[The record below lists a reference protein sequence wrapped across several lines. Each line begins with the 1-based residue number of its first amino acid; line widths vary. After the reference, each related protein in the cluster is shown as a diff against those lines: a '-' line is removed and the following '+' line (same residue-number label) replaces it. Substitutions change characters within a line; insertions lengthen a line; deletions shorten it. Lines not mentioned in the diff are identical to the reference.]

1 MRADPKP
8 ASAWRETA
16 ARLSCIHRAN
26 VVDTS
31 HGEIKANRVPA
42 FAARAIRHRFLPGK
56 IDMQIYAQILV
67 ISLYPPCSL
76 CATARVRAIQR
87 RRYPFPAPFA
97 HTIYSPQ
104 LLSPHSLRLSLSLA
118 RASRTQFSLYR
129 SVYATLSFSAREERA
144 FVHSL
149 GVLSSAAGMVGDQ
162 GRAAGRGLRQWET
175 GERL

>member
-42 FAARAIRHRFLPGK
+42 FARRPRHTTPFSSAWENRYANLRANPSNLALPALQPLRDGSCARHPA
-56 IDMQIYAQILV
+56 
-67 ISLYPPCSL
+67 
-76 CATARVRAIQR
+76 R

-97 HTIYSPQ
+97 HTIYPPK
-104 LLSPHSLRLSLSLA
+104 LLSPHSLRLSLSLS
-118 RASRTQFSLYR
+118 RAHIVFSLSFCLRDAIVFSERRTRVR
-129 SVYATLSFSAREERA
+129 SL
-144 FVHSL
+144 SL
-149 GVLSSAAGMVGDQ
+149 GVQCRPPRGWLATREGRGQGAATVGD
-162 GRAAGRGLRQWET
+162 G
-175 GERL
+175 